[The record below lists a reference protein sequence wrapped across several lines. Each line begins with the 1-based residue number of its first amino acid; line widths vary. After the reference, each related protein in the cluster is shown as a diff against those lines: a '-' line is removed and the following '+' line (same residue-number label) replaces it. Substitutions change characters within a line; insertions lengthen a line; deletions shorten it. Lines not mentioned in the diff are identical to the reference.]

1 MPTSRRRSRTWGQR
15 PGTDVC
21 AGQRALREAPLR
33 LGTDAVLPSPCA
45 GKALRGRIDGRGHK
59 PLPYGGGRG
68 VDARRARS
76 PDRSAGKAS
85 ARIGGRFMKR
95 PYGWGRTSARN
106 AGGASRPYGGIGQNA
121 ELFVGADRD
130 EIRAGRR
137 NNRNPAGGAVFALRR
152 TMAASS
158 VFPAGALPVAPALFS
173 ASFAGG
179 GFDVPWKE
187 SARDPS
193 GWKIKAHHAK
203 VFRSFQ
209 RAKRSHFREDSP
221 VFSKKREKRKQY
233 AARQLVFD
241 FRSGKMISSEPF
253 VMNRQNCVFRARFRL
268 GCAVFIFPE
277 NAR

>member
-1 MPTSRRRSRTWGQR
+1 
-15 PGTDVC
+15 
-21 AGQRALREAPLR
+21 
-33 LGTDAVLPSPCA
+33 
-45 GKALRGRIDGRGHK
+45 
-59 PLPYGGGRG
+59 
-68 VDARRARS
+68 
-76 PDRSAGKAS
+76 
-85 ARIGGRFMKR
+85 MKR

-106 AGGASRPYGGIGQNA
+106 AGGASRPYGDVGQNTA
-121 ELFVGADRD
+121 LFVGTDRD

-152 TMAASS
+152 TVAASS

-209 RAKRSHFREDSP
+209 RAKRLHFREDSP

-241 FRSGKMISSEPF
+241 F
-253 VMNRQNCVFRARFRL
+253 
-268 GCAVFIFPE
+268 
-277 NAR
+277 